1 MRLGDL
7 DALKKRVR
15 QSTVSRP
22 IKAAME
28 VLINTAPTID
38 PIRAAGGCRCGECKY
53 YGPGPFGY
61 GCNTM
66 FDGRAAVI
74 PHDPDHYCGGGKSRE
89 ALDDG

>member
-38 PIRAAGGCRCGECKY
+38 PVKAAGGCYCRECRWGQEDDIGVMHCHKYHIRKKPGGYCDGGE
-53 YGPGPFGY
+53 P
-61 GCNTM
+61 
-66 FDGRAAVI
+66 
-74 PHDPDHYCGGGKSRE
+74 RE
-89 ALDDG
+89 ARDDE

>member
-28 VLINTAPTID
+28 VLINTAPTIA
-38 PIRAAGGCRCGECKY
+38 PIKALGGCYCSECRWGQKDDA
-53 YGPGPFGY
+53 GVMHCHKFHCHKKPDGY
-61 GCNTM
+61 C
-66 FDGRAAVI
+66 
-74 PHDPDHYCGGGKSRE
+74 
-89 ALDDG
+89 DDGKPMDTQN